1 MVEAECEL
9 THSVILA
16 TFDLEEVG
24 IQGSYEFIQRFL
36 VPQMRKFG
44 QKRISGAVIIDTVM
58 NWNGTE
64 FSQTIKEEM
73 AEKLPE
79 VVEYLEVS
87 FGFSLLFSSE
97 N

>member
-58 NWNGTE
+58 RPG
-64 FSQTIKEEM
+64 SD
-73 AEKLPE
+73 
-79 VVEYLEVS
+79 S
-87 FGFSLLFSSE
+87 FVPL
-97 N
+97 NR